1 MSYRALPELVL
12 FVDNPLIVD
21 LCDGTELGISYS
33 AILVKSLITLYFIN
47 RTVERKDDFTIVL

>member
-1 MSYRALPELVL
+1 MI
-12 FVDNPLIVD
+12 FVE
-21 LCDGTELGISYS
+21 GWRLGISYS